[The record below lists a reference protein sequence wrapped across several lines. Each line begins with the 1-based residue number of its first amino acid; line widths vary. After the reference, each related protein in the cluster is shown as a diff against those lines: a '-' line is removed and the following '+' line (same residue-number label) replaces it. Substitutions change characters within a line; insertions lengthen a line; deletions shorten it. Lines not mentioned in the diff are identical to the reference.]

1 MVRVWTRQKKSVLEE
16 LRKTGRY
23 TAKRKY
29 IEMDLTEHAALV
41 LEPTT
46 GWWPMGRTQPPA
58 EGCGISGLGGIFER
72 DSHDT
77 GGRGRWFWNSPW
89 SLSRLPILI

>member
-41 LEPTT
+41 LEAYDWL
-46 GWWPMGRTQPPA
+46 GGAGRSRPA

-77 GGRGRWFWNSPW
+77 GGGGGGFGT
-89 SLSRLPILI
+89 LPGA

>member
-1 MVRVWTRQKKSVLEE
+1 MVRVWTRQKKGVLEE

-41 LEPTT
+41 LEAYDWLVANGPDAA
-46 GWWPMGRTQPPA
+46 GPA

-77 GGRGRWFWNSPW
+77 GGGGGGFGT
-89 SLSRLPILI
+89 LPGA

>member
-41 LEPTT
+41 LEAYDWLVANGPDAAGRRMWNIRF
-46 GWWPMGRTQPPA
+46 GWYFREGQP
-58 EGCGISGLGGIFER
+58 
-72 DSHDT
+72 
-77 GGRGRWFWNSPW
+77 
-89 SLSRLPILI
+89 

>member
-41 LEPTT
+41 LEAYDWLVANGPDAA
-46 GWWPMGRTQPPA
+46 GRPKDVEYPVWVF
-58 EGCGISGLGGIFER
+58 S
-72 DSHDT
+72 
-77 GGRGRWFWNSPW
+77 RGTAMIPREVVLEL
-89 SLSRLPILI
+89 SLEPGADYPY

>member
-1 MVRVWTRQKKSVLEE
+1 MDKAEKSVLEE

-41 LEPTT
+41 LEAYDWLVANGPDAAAGRRMWNIRF
-46 GWWPMGRTQPPA
+46 GWYFREGQP
-58 EGCGISGLGGIFER
+58 
-72 DSHDT
+72 
-77 GGRGRWFWNSPW
+77 
-89 SLSRLPILI
+89 